1 MPATVSRDLRLWV
14 VKPGS
19 LQRDDSSEILDAR
32 STVTLI
38 ESGQIHILVDSG
50 LAGEEEKILS
60 GLDGIGIVPEDIEI
74 LVNTHQH
81 FDHTGNNHLFT
92 SARWLYGTELDGLG
106 IAPGVRI
113 AATPGHTMDSISVVC
128 HSSLRAVIAGDALPT
143 MDNFLKD
150 LPPRI
155 HVDRWLAMD
164 SLHRIAN
171 MADLVVPGH
180 DHSFSIS
187 ERNYVTLEG
196 LGEATHAEGG
206 RRGRM

>member
-1 MPATVSRDLRLWV
+1 MCLWV

-19 LQRDDSSEILDAR
+19 LQRDDSGEILEAR

-38 ESGQIHILVDSG
+38 ESGPTHILVDSG
-50 LAGEEEKILS
+50 LAGEEKAILS
-60 GLDGIGIVPEDIEI
+60 GLDKIGIVPEDIQI

-81 FDHTGNNHLFT
+81 SDHTGNNHLFT
-92 SARWLYGTELDGLG
+92 SARWLHGADLDGLG

-128 HSSLRAVIAGDALPT
+128 HSSIRSVIAGDALPT

-155 HVDRWLAMD
+155 HVDRRLAME

-180 DHSFSIS
+180 DHPFSIP

-196 LGEATHAEGG
+196 LGRAVHAEGS